1 MYIYIYIYGEI
12 LSVLMNIIYIEV
24 IWWTKGSL
32 THKLHVCGIAGN
44 VAGII
49 MHIMCNYGFILAS
62 WTVCAYLAYL
72 LQLNT
77 VVRMGKTDTTQGI

>member
-1 MYIYIYIYGEI
+1 MEKFCQYLWILYIYNL
-12 LSVLMNIIYIEV
+12 LSYLFDEQTVLWHNE
-24 IWWTKGSL
+24 
-32 THKLHVCGIAGN
+32 LHVCGIAGN
-44 VAGII
+44 VAVII

-77 VVRMGKTDTTQGI
+77 VVCMGKTDTTQAI